1 MNAYEVSMVWI
12 LFCCG
17 FVIIDAFGIT
27 GFSDYTGVYNSLIW
41 LTNPIFTIPGIGLNV
56 TGIMALAIA
65 MALATI
71 IVLNSNFV
79 TDRGMAIAL
88 FALIFWGSFTAAI
101 VIMQKITF
109 PGVEVF
115 YGIFFLISSLIFI
128 IGLIQMPT
136 GGMKSHV

>member
-1 MNAYEVSMVWI
+1 MNAYELSMVWI
-12 LFCCG
+12 LSCCG
-17 FVIIDAFGIT
+17 FVIIDAFGIP
-27 GFSDYTGVYNSLIW
+27 GFSDYTGVYSSLSW
-41 LTNPIFTIPGIGLNV
+41 LMNPVFTIPGIGLGV

-79 TDRGMAIAL
+79 TDRGMAIAI
-88 FALIFWGSFTAAI
+88 FALVFWGSFTAAI
-101 VIMQKITF
+101 VVMTKIEF

-115 YGIFFLISSLIFI
+115 YGIFFLISTLVFV